1 MENEDIKKPLSQ
13 GCFTNW
19 CRYPESTDPLYTIL
33 QSLILKAS
41 LILHFIIWHHF
52 TLDF

>member
-19 CRYPESTDPLYTIL
+19 CRYPELNWELSITI
-33 QSLILKAS
+33 APFY
-41 LILHFIIWHHF
+41 H
-52 TLDF
+52 